1 MVQASG
7 FYVSGSDFRLTSST
21 MIYSYSVY
29 APIDKLIY
37 REPDFEDNASRLAP
51 IQECDVEP
59 VVEAQG
65 STDIVEERAEWQS
78 RLQARKKPIMCV
90 RFADDCGQL
99 LKTVRVMTEPSDH
112 PPKVS
117 SAVILR
123 HRMAAADGAMM
134 EGGGEKGVDHGSNY
148 VWRVGFKQPA
158 SEYVKFRET
167 LQQQKVLR
175 EETCRMVGTVKV
187 VNVGLVKRVFVRYTT
202 DGWRSY
208 LDQPATLQPS
218 PRSKTFDT
226 FYFEV
231 NLPNSGVEV
240 QRVGSQHSANNLH
253 NHLECSN
260 GLLRLL
266 YCQRDRR
273 ILGFERGP
281 KLPTALQLVN

>member
-1 MVQASG
+1 
-7 FYVSGSDFRLTSST
+7 
-21 MIYSYSVY
+21 
-29 APIDKLIY
+29 
-37 REPDFEDNASRLAP
+37 
-51 IQECDVEP
+51 
-59 VVEAQG
+59 
-65 STDIVEERAEWQS
+65 
-78 RLQARKKPIMCV
+78 MCV

-99 LKTVRVMTEPSDH
+99 LETVRMMTEPSDH
-112 PPKVS
+112 PPRVS

-123 HRMAAADGAMM
+123 HRMAAAAADGAMI
-134 EGGGEKGVDHGSNY
+134 EGGGHEGVDCHGPKCT
-148 VWRVGFKQPA
+148 WRAGFKQPA

-167 LQQQKVLR
+167 LKQQKVALENVVLR

-187 VNVGLVKRVFVRYTT
+187 VNIGLVKRVFVRYTT

-226 FYFEV
+226 FYFEID
-231 NLPNSGVEV
+231 LPNSSVEV

-273 ILGFERGP
+273 VLGLERGP
-281 KLPTALQLVN
+281 KLPTALQLRAQPDSPI